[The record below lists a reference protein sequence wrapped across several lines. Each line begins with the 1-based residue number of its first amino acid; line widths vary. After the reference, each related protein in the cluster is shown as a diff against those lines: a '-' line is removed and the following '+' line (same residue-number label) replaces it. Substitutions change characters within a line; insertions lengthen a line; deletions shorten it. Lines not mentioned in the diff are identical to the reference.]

1 MVKSHWSSKMK
12 QYKAV
17 FIDWDDTIGDF
28 HGAAK
33 LALQEM
39 YEKYHL
45 SDYFASHE
53 EFVSLYKPHNIEL
66 WDQYGKDL
74 VTKAFLRVDRF
85 LWPLLHGSRVDERL
99 RAPQKSTDFS
109 GTPQVKGERQE
120 VAALAEQLSEDF
132 LNLTTAHFS
141 LLEGAEELVRY
152 LAKKYPLTVV
162 TNGFIEVQYEKFDK
176 SGLRDCFSHIVLSE
190 EVGCQKPN
198 PRIFEEALRMNGLQA
213 EDVVMI
219 GDSWNSDIKGAI
231 NAGIDQI
238 WIKKNKEPGAESPD
252 TIAQTATY
260 IVKSLSDVMNIL

>member
-1 MVKSHWSSKMK
+1 MR

-53 EFVSLYKPHNIEL
+53 EFVSLYKPHNLEL
-66 WDQYGKDL
+66 WDKYGKDL
-74 VTKAFLRVDRF
+74 VTKEYLSFDRF
-85 LWPLLHGSRVDERL
+85 FYPLMHGSRV
-99 RAPQKSTDFS
+99 
-109 GTPQVKGERQE
+109 GERQE
-120 VAALAEQLSEDF
+120 VAALAEQMSEDF
-132 LNLTTAHFS
+132 LNMTTAHFS

-162 TNGFIEVQYEKFDK
+162 TNGFVEVQYEKFDK
-176 SGLRDCFSHIVLSE
+176 SGLRDCFAHIVLSE

-213 EDVVMI
+213 EEVVMI
-219 GDSWNSDIKGAI
+219 GDSWSSDIQGAI

-238 WIKKNKEPGAESPD
+238 WIRKSNDPLPEGQS
-252 TIAQTATY
+252 ATY
-260 IVKSLSDVMNIL
+260 LVKTLSEIMNIL

>member
-1 MVKSHWSSKMK
+1 MGRLHWSSNMK

-28 HGAAK
+28 VGAAK
-33 LALQEM
+33 RALQEM
-39 YEKYHL
+39 YDKYEL

-66 WDQYGKDL
+66 WDKYGKDL
-74 VTKAFLRVDRF
+74 VTKEFLRVDRF
-85 LWPLLHGSRVDERL
+85 LYPLLHGSKINVQGSLSVVQDSSILLDL
-99 RAPQKSTDFS
+99 R
-109 GTPQVKGERQE
+109 
-120 VAALAEQLSEDF
+120 ALAEQMSEDF
-132 LNLTTAHFS
+132 LHLTTKYFS
-141 LLEGAEELVRY
+141 LLPGAEELVRY

-198 PRIFEEALRMNGLQA
+198 PRIYEEALRMNGVSAA
-213 EDVVMI
+213 ETVMI
-219 GDSWNSDIKGAI
+219 GDSWNSDIQGAI

-238 WIKKNKEPGAESPD
+238 WIRKSKDPLPD
-252 TIAQTATY
+252 GQSATY
-260 IVKSLSDVMNIL
+260 LVHTLSDVMEIL

>member
-1 MVKSHWSSKMK
+1 MK

-28 HGAAK
+28 IGAAK

-39 YEKYHL
+39 YDKYHL
-45 SDYFASHE
+45 CDYFASLE
-53 EFVSLYKPHNIEL
+53 EFVSLYKPHNLEL
-66 WDQYGKDL
+66 WDKYGKDL
-74 VTKAFLRVDRF
+74 VTKDFLRIDRF
-85 LWPLLHGSRVDERL
+85 LWPLLHGSKTVVQNSS
-99 RAPQKSTDFS
+99 AVVQNSSTLSDL
-109 GTPQVKGERQE
+109 TR
-120 VAALAEQLSEDF
+120 LAEQLSEDF

-162 TNGFIEVQYEKFDK
+162 TNGFVEVQYEKFDK
-176 SGLRDCFSHIVLSE
+176 SGLRDCFAHIVLSE

-219 GDSWNSDIKGAI
+219 GDSWNSDIQGAI

-238 WIKKNKEPGAESPD
+238 WIRKSKDPLPEGQS
-252 TIAQTATY
+252 ATY
-260 IVKSLSDVMNIL
+260 LVQSLSEVMEML

>member
-1 MVKSHWSSKMK
+1 MK

-28 HGAAK
+28 IGAAK
-33 LALQEM
+33 MALQEM

-45 SDYFASHE
+45 CDYFASCE
-53 EFVSLYKPHNIEL
+53 EFVSLYKPHNLEL
-66 WDQYGKDL
+66 WDKYGKDL
-74 VTKAFLRVDRF
+74 VTKEYLSFDRF
-85 LWPLLHGSRVDERL
+85 FFPLMHGSKGGERRL
-99 RAPQKSTDFS
+99 GDKAI
-109 GTPQVKGERQE
+109 RQE

-132 LNLTTAHFS
+132 LNMTTARFS

-162 TNGFIEVQYEKFDK
+162 TNGFVEVQYEKFDK
-176 SGLRDCFSHIVLSE
+176 SGLRDCFAHIVLSE
-190 EVGCQKPN
+190 EVGSQKPN

-219 GDSWNSDIKGAI
+219 GDSWNSDIQGAI

-238 WIKKNKEPGAESPD
+238 WIRKSKDQLSEG
-252 TIAQTATY
+252 QTATY
-260 IVKSLSDVMNIL
+260 LVKTLSEIMDIL

>member
-1 MVKSHWSSKMK
+1 MK

-85 LWPLLHGSRVDERL
+85 LWPLLHGSKIVVQNSS
-99 RAPQKSTDFS
+99 AVVQNSSTLSDL
-109 GTPQVKGERQE
+109 TR
-120 VAALAEQLSEDF
+120 LAEQLSEDF

-219 GDSWNSDIKGAI
+219 GDSWNSDIQGAI

-238 WIKKNKEPGAESPD
+238 WIKKNKEPGAESQD
-252 TIAQTATY
+252 TIVQTATY

>member
-1 MVKSHWSSKMK
+1 MK

-28 HGAAK
+28 IGAAK
-33 LALQEM
+33 MALQEM

-45 SDYFASHE
+45 CDYFASCE
-53 EFVSLYKPHNIEL
+53 EFVSLYKPHNLEL
-66 WDQYGKDL
+66 WDKYGKDQ
-74 VTKAFLRVDRF
+74 VTKEYLSFDRF
-85 LWPLLHGSRVDERL
+85 FFPLMHGSKGGERRL
-99 RAPQKSTDFS
+99 GDKAI
-109 GTPQVKGERQE
+109 RQE

-132 LNLTTAHFS
+132 LNMTTARFS

-162 TNGFIEVQYEKFDK
+162 TNGFVEVQYEKFDK
-176 SGLRDCFSHIVLSE
+176 SGLRDCFAHIVLSE

-219 GDSWNSDIKGAI
+219 GDSWNSDIQGAI

-238 WIKKNKEPGAESPD
+238 WIRKSKDPLPEGQS
-252 TIAQTATY
+252 ATY
-260 IVKSLSDVMNIL
+260 LVQSLSEVMEIL

>member
-1 MVKSHWSSKMK
+1 MK

-28 HGAAK
+28 IGAAK
-33 LALQEM
+33 RALQEM
-39 YEKYHL
+39 YDKYNL
-45 SDYFASHE
+45 SDYFASLE

-85 LWPLLHGSRVDERL
+85 LWPLLHGSKVVSTTQQSKEGKMGGSN
-99 RAPQKSTDFS
+99 KSF
-109 GTPQVKGERQE
+109 PLGEDLGE
-120 VAALAEQLSEDF
+120 ALVALAEQMSEDF
-132 LNLTTAHFS
+132 LHLTTKYFS
-141 LLEGAEELVRY
+141 LLPGAEELVRY

-162 TNGFIEVQYEKFDK
+162 TNGFVEVQYEKFDK

-219 GDSWNSDIKGAI
+219 GDSWNSDIQGAI

-238 WIKKNKEPGAESPD
+238 WIRKNKEPGTKSQD
-252 TIAQTATY
+252 TTEQTATY
-260 IVKSLSDVMNIL
+260 IVQSLSEVMEIL